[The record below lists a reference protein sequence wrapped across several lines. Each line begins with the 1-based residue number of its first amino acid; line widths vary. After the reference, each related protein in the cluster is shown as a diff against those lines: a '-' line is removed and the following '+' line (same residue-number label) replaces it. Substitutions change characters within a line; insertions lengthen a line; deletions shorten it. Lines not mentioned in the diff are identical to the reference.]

1 MRSIPILCLIERKFH
16 LKKFH
21 LKKFR
26 THGAQGRASPN
37 PRRASASN
45 KHICIAQE
53 ARKSA
58 QVKVRGAQ
66 VLVATSYYL
75 LILAQEKSPG
85 AQVANGRNIM
95 NNGEHFRK
103 IRASAQASA
112 RKGAQGRAR
121 RAQVRAS
128 PAAPSYQKSSRA
140 SGRARPFSAAA
151 QERASDRLDFC
162 FYKT

>member
-1 MRSIPILCLIERKFH
+1 MSYRKKIPSKKIPDSWRARARKSKPEARKCIH
-16 LKKFH
+16 
-21 LKKFR
+21 
-26 THGAQGRASPN
+26 Q
-37 PRRASASN
+37 
-45 KHICIAQE
+45 HICIAQE
-53 ARKSA
+53 PRKSA

-85 AQVANGRNIM
+85 AQVENGRNIM
-95 NNGEHFRK
+95 HNGEHFRK

-112 RKGAQGRAR
+112 RKCAQGRAR

-151 QERASDRLDFC
+151 QERASAR
-162 FYKT
+162 K

>member
-1 MRSIPILCLIERKFH
+1 MSHRKKIH
-16 LKKFH
+16 LNKFH

-112 RKGAQGRAR
+112 RKGAQDAR
-121 RAQVRAS
+121 KCAQVQRHRVIKRVPAQVAAQGPLARPRKSAQVRAS
-128 PAAPSYQKSSRA
+128 
-140 SGRARPFSAAA
+140 
-151 QERASDRLDFC
+151 DRLEFV